1 MGNLG
6 EMIFHVQTSAPIDS
20 DSPQDVS
27 HADTAVGRGV
37 PWLCSLICRYN
48 KEGLNF
54 IPPCCDTMSQTR
66 PPSITRPMPAAGLQ
80 DVDHAAVVT
89 GSGVLRLFLFVTRAY
104 AFIDTY

>member
-1 MGNLG
+1 
-6 EMIFHVQTSAPIDS
+6 
-20 DSPQDVS
+20 
-27 HADTAVGRGV
+27 
-37 PWLCSLICRYN
+37 
-48 KEGLNF
+48 
-54 IPPCCDTMSQTR
+54 MSQTR